1 MNYEELKNAIEN
13 LADSQI
19 VGFYLDPDLFSLRL
33 DFAFDPN
40 EVTSVELLNIYHILL
55 SNDPVGNDGRSFLT
69 FEISFNRLN
78 ENRKD
83 VLDSL
88 GYMFEYNKE
97 RDKNFLG
104 NEIYHLRIE
113 GEICMHVICANVRI
127 LKQL

>member
-1 MNYEELKNAIEN
+1 
-13 LADSQI
+13 
-19 VGFYLDPDLFSLRL
+19 
-33 DFAFDPN
+33 
-40 EVTSVELLNIYHILL
+40 L